1 MRGFVV
7 LNLVLASILSFGFV
21 AGHAKAGTLPP
32 PSVKS
37 GSDAPLIERVT
48 NICGANGCVR
58 VQTQRVQHHKP
69 GSVAAKHI

>member
-1 MRGFVV
+1 MRGIVV
-7 LNLVLASILSFGFV
+7 SSLVLASILSCGLV
-21 AGHAKAGTLPP
+21 AGRVEAGPLPRP
-32 PSVKS
+32 AMD
-37 GSDAPLIERVT
+37 SDAQFIERVT